1 MLELVIKHYAFSG
14 IVLQLMIQKNVF
26 YIDYFELF
34 AITIDTFNQNSNVFE
49 TISNRHFATNSCPF
63 IFYFS
68 KKVVLYL
75 LQYLSFK
82 KYVKIVLPLETDT
95 KTDPIRGGW
104 GGELSVFCRS
114 LGYERKKRFA
124 QKFRHTLEWGLG

>member
-34 AITIDTFNQNSNVFE
+34 AITIDTFNQNQNVFE
-49 TISNRHFATNSCPF
+49 TISDRHFTPNSCPF
-63 IFYFS
+63 IFYFFMFF
-68 KKVVLYL
+68 VFYL

-82 KYVKIVLPLETDT
+82 KYVKTVFTLPNL
-95 KTDPIRGGW
+95 
-104 GGELSVFCRS
+104 
-114 LGYERKKRFA
+114 RKKRSN
-124 QKFRHTLEWGLG
+124 